1 MHSFFDHVFDLLVKG
16 GILAAVV
23 MAVLTAV
30 VLIWRRYTAKRAPD
44 KLVPLKRLIPGILFF
59 SYLAIVAAATI
70 LWRRGSGTGVNLH
83 FLRAFFEARNG
94 ASVQGWI
101 NVILNVAMFVPIG
114 LLLPAVNGVFRKWYV
129 TFAAGAGMSLVIETA
144 QVVLRRGTG
153 DIDDFV
159 TNTLGCA
166 LGYCVFMMASS
177 LRRRDVKGFAG
188 NVVLP
193 AAVICVAVGVVISDA
208 AREYGFLEEMPSYN
222 VNTRGIEWTVDF
234 TPDGENDMAPVFGS
248 DARTKR
254 DAEEFAA
261 DMGERLG
268 VTFGEANYYDGEIWY
283 ASRMEKEVGTTYFLR
298 VRYPEESFEYTDT
311 ASRDR
316 EPGVIGET
324 VLRERLAEIGAD
336 VPDRAEFEDVGDG
349 EYVFSCGMLRVGE
362 DVFDGAVRC
371 RVSDDGRV
379 SRVWY
384 GISRMRLYSEEEVFS
399 EEEEALQLLK
409 KGRFSCI
416 GGYWRAFSRFGES
429 VEVTGV
435 DLVYSCDTKGF
446 YQPVYAFSLTVDAP
460 EDGVAER
467 AAMVPALK

>member
-1 MHSFFDHVFDLLVKG
+1 MYSFFDHVFDLLVRG
-16 GILAAVV
+16 GILAVVV
-23 MAVLTAV
+23 MAVLTAA
-30 VLIWRRYTAKRAPD
+30 VLIWRRYTAKKAPD
-44 KLVPLKRLIPGILFF
+44 KLVPLKRLVPWILFF

-83 FLRAFFEARNG
+83 FLRAFFEARNS

-129 TFAAGAGMSLVIETA
+129 TLAAGAGMSLVIETT

-153 DIDDFV
+153 DIDDLV
-159 TNTLGCA
+159 TNTLGCT
-166 LGYCVFMMASS
+166 LGYCLFMMASS
-177 LRRRDVKGFAG
+177 LRRRDMKGFAG
-188 NVVLP
+188 SVVLP
-193 AAVICVAVGVVISDA
+193 AAVVCVTAGVFVSDA
-208 AREYGFLEEMPSYN
+208 ARDYGFLAEMPSYT

-234 TPDGENDMAPVFGS
+234 TPDNENDMAPVFSS

-268 VTFGEANYYDGEIWY
+268 VAFGEANYYDGEIWY
-283 ASRMEKEVGTTYFLR
+283 ASRVEKEVGTTYFLR
-298 VRYPEESFEYTDT
+298 VRYPEESFEYTDA

-316 EPGVIGET
+316 ESGIVGEAE
-324 VLRERLAEIGAD
+324 LRERLAELGAD
-336 VPDRAEFEDVGDG
+336 VPDVAEFEDAGDG
-349 EYVFSCGMLRVGE
+349 EYVFSCDMLRVGE

-371 RVSDDGRV
+371 RVSDDKRV

-384 GISRMRLYSEEEVFS
+384 GIRRMRLYSEDEVIS
-399 EEEEALQLLK
+399 EAEALELLK
-409 KGRFSCI
+409 KGWFSCI

-429 VEVTGV
+429 VEITGV
-435 DLVYSCDTKGF
+435 DFVYSCDTKGF
-446 YQPVYAFSLTVDAP
+446 YQPVYAFSLMVEAP
-460 EDGVAER
+460 EDGVADR
-467 AAMVPALK
+467 VAMVPALK

>member
-23 MAVLTAV
+23 MVVLVAA

-44 KLVPLKRLIPGILFF
+44 KLVPLKRLVPWILFF
-59 SYLAIVAAATI
+59 SYLAIVAAATM
-70 LWRRGSGTGVNLH
+70 LWRGGSGTGVNLH
-83 FLRAFFEARNG
+83 FLRAFFEARNS

-114 LLLPAVNGVFRKWYV
+114 LLLPAMNGVFRKWYV

-153 DIDDFV
+153 DIDDLV

-166 LGYCVFMMASS
+166 LGYCLFMMASS

-188 NVVLP
+188 SVVLP
-193 AAVICVAVGVVISDA
+193 AAVICVSAGVFVSDA
-208 AREYGFLEEMPSYN
+208 ARDYGFLAEMPSYT

-234 TPDGENDMAPVFGS
+234 TPDNENDMAPVFSS

-261 DMGERLG
+261 DMAERLG

-283 ASRMEKEVGTTYFLR
+283 ASRPKVEGGTTYFLR

-316 EPGVIGET
+316 ESGIVGEAE
-324 VLRERLAEIGAD
+324 LRERLAELGAD
-336 VPDRAEFEDVGDG
+336 VPDVAEFEDAGDG
-349 EYVFSCGMLRVGE
+349 EYVFSCDMLRVGE

-379 SRVWY
+379 SKLWY
-384 GISRMRLYSEEEVFS
+384 GIRRMRLHSEEEVFS
-399 EEEEALQLLK
+399 EAEALELLK

-416 GGYWRAFSRFGES
+416 GGYWRTFSRFGES
-429 VEVTGV
+429 VEITGV
-435 DLVYSCDTKGF
+435 DFVYSRDTKGF
-446 YQPVYAFSLTVDAP
+446 YQPVYTFSLTVDAP
-460 EDGVAER
+460 EDGVTDR
-467 AAMVPALK
+467 VAMVPALK